1 MFKRFYIF
9 FLFLLLGGCGIFRA
23 EVDSKGGF
31 SDSFTDVSEI
41 SLSSSEDFR
50 VGMLLPLSGAAQ
62 KLGEGLKNAALM
74 ALEDVRNPNLV
85 LQFYDTQSTAS
96 GARIAAENALN
107 QNVRLILGPLTSEE
121 ASAIAPVARLR
132 GVPVIAFSTSAD
144 FLQPGIYTLGL
155 LVDEQVNRIVSFAA
169 AQGRQRLA
177 LLVPDNKT
185 GMAAARAA
193 VKAAESKG
201 ITVSRIAFYPPST
214 SDFSAILKQMTDYAN
229 RSGRVN
235 SLKNELQRR
244 GDEESLRQLRQLKT
258 IDSIG
263 EVDFDAVLIP
273 EYGARLTSAV
283 SMFGYYDV
291 FAPDV
296 QFLGTS
302 VWDVSSLNHET
313 TLRGAWYPV
322 MSRSYSGYFVNKYN
336 NLFKEKPSSLY
347 SLAYDAVAL
356 SSAVSKNQDKDV
368 NEVLTDA
375 GGYSGMNG
383 AFRLFANGTNQ
394 HSLDIMEIRAKGNY
408 VIDAGPKKFDTEQ
421 EFFEEAAYSA
431 TPVEQPKIYGK
442 NPAAVY
448 RELFGN
454 MQ

>member
-62 KLGEGLKNAALM
+62 KQGEGLKNAALM

-214 SDFSAILKQMTDYAN
+214 SDFSAI
-229 RSGRVN
+229 
-235 SLKNELQRR
+235 
-244 GDEESLRQLRQLKT
+244 
-258 IDSIG
+258 
-263 EVDFDAVLIP
+263 
-273 EYGARLTSAV
+273 
-283 SMFGYYDV
+283 
-291 FAPDV
+291 
-296 QFLGTS
+296 
-302 VWDVSSLNHET
+302 
-313 TLRGAWYPV
+313 
-322 MSRSYSGYFVNKYN
+322 
-336 NLFKEKPSSLY
+336 
-347 SLAYDAVAL
+347 
-356 SSAVSKNQDKDV
+356 
-368 NEVLTDA
+368 
-375 GGYSGMNG
+375 
-383 AFRLFANGTNQ
+383 
-394 HSLDIMEIRAKGNY
+394 
-408 VIDAGPKKFDTEQ
+408 
-421 EFFEEAAYSA
+421 
-431 TPVEQPKIYGK
+431 
-442 NPAAVY
+442 
-448 RELFGN
+448 
-454 MQ
+454 